1 MMFHVLIFSLSYTIV
16 VPKREDMAVQKKK
29 KKERED
35 MELSLEKQQL
45 MKF

>member
-1 MMFHVLIFSLSYTIV
+1 MLIFSLSYTIV
-16 VPKREDMAVQKKK
+16 VPKRRGYGCSKKK
-29 KKERED
+29 KKKRED

>member
-1 MMFHVLIFSLSYTIV
+1 MLIFSLSYTIV

-29 KKERED
+29 KRED

>member
-1 MMFHVLIFSLSYTIV
+1 MLIFSLSYTIV

-29 KKERED
+29 EKRED

>member
-1 MMFHVLIFSLSYTIV
+1 MLIFSLSYTIV

-29 KKERED
+29 KKRED